1 MQYIKNPVPFLL
13 LMILLAASSCGNRQ
27 NIIKEDKFALI
38 ISEMY
43 LADQFVEQNPHYRGQ
58 ADTLN
63 LYNTIFTKYGYTRE
77 DYMNSVRYYLQK
89 GNTYKKIHR
98 QAREILAQ
106 REKELLKQL
115 EILSGIAEGWWAAD
129 TINTLPIPYLEADP
143 YLRAV
148 KWILLPDAPVT
159 WKFTDSALVDI
170 PQNLYWWEN
179 NTRLVTNDTLINRH
193 HILTKDYILR
203 LERFPADKREKKL
216 PSRKIPLTRDAMQSL
231 QQQLQKKLPDST
243 VKQQKTENKKVR
255 NTIDSI

>member
-1 MQYIKNPVPFLL
+1 MQYIKTQVPFLL
-13 LMILLAASSCGNRQ
+13 LMILLAAASCGNKK

-63 LYNTIFTKYGYTRE
+63 LYTTIFTKYGYTRD
-77 DYMNSVRYYLQK
+77 DYMNSVKYYLQK

-106 REKELLKQL
+106 REREILKQL
-115 EILSGIAEGWWAAD
+115 EILNGIAEGWWAVD
-129 TINTLPIPYLEADP
+129 SINIFPIPYLQADP
-143 YLRAV
+143 YLRSV
-148 KWILLPDAPVT
+148 KWLLLPDAPVT

-179 NTRLVTNDTLINRH
+179 NTRLVTNDTLINRYN
-193 HILTKDYILR
+193 ILTKDYLLR
-203 LERFPADKREKKL
+203 LERFPEDKKQKGAH
-216 PSRKIPLTRDAMQSL
+216 SRKIPVTREGMKQHL
-231 QQQLQKKLPDST
+231 QQQLQKKLPDNT
-243 VKQQKTENKKVR
+243 VQELKAEDKKEQ
-255 NTIDSI
+255 NIN

>member
-13 LMILLAASSCGNRQ
+13 LMILFAASSCGNRK

-43 LADQFVEQNPHYRGQ
+43 LADQFVEQNPNYRGQ

-106 REKELLKQL
+106 RERELLKQL
-115 EILSGIAEGWWAAD
+115 EILNGIAEGWWAVD
-129 TINTLPIPYLEADP
+129 SINILPISYLQADP

-148 KWILLPDAPVT
+148 KWILLPDAPVA

-170 PQNLYWWEN
+170 PQSLYWWEN
-179 NTRLVTNDTLINRH
+179 NTRLVTNDTLINRYN
-193 HILTKDYILR
+193 ILTKDYILR
-203 LERFPADKREKKL
+203 LERFPGDKREKGL
-216 PSRKIPLTRDAMQSL
+216 PSRKIPLARDAMRHL
-231 QQQLQKKLPDST
+231 QQQLQKKLPDNM
-243 VKQQKTENKKVR
+243 VKQQKTEDKKVR